1 MTRTGLD
8 RIWTVPNAISFLRLA
23 CVPLF
28 YWLLVTG
35 QDGPALT
42 VLIIATASDF
52 VDGYIARTFNQV
64 TTLGA
69 LLDPASDRLFIA
81 ASVVGLAVRGM
92 IPIPLLVA
100 IMARDLL
107 LLAVVLVRGVRVR
120 DFPRVNLVGKTATFV
135 LFVAFPVIVLSHVMP
150 TAAISLAVIGWV
162 LGSSGAVLYWIAGF
176 TYLTALARVPARRAR
191 RLNRL
196 ES

>member
-8 RIWTVPNAISFLRLA
+8 RIWTVPNVISFIRLLF
-23 CVPLF
+23 VPIF

-52 VDGYIARTFNQV
+52 IDGFIARTYNQV

-81 ASVVGLAVRGM
+81 ASVLGLAVRGM
-92 IPIPLLVA
+92 IPLPLLIV
-100 IMARDLL
+100 IMSRDLL
-107 LLAVVLVRGVRVR
+107 LLAIVLIRGVRVR
-120 DFPRVNLVGKTATFV
+120 DFPRVNFVGKTATFV
-135 LFVAFPVIVLSHVMP
+135 LFVAFPVIVLSHVLL
-150 TAAISLAVIGWV
+150 TAAIPLAVLGWI
-162 LGSSGAVLYWIAGF
+162 LGASGAVLYWVAGF
-176 TYLTALARVPARRAR
+176 TYLPALLRVPARRSR
-191 RLNRL
+191 RRNRL
-196 ES
+196 G

>member
-8 RIWTVPNAISFLRLA
+8 RIWTVPNVISFIRLLF
-23 CVPLF
+23 VPIF

-52 VDGYIARTFNQV
+52 IDGFIARTYNQV

-81 ASVVGLAVRGM
+81 ASVLGLAARGM
-92 IPIPLLVA
+92 IPLPLLIV
-100 IMARDLL
+100 IMSRDLL
-107 LLAVVLVRGVRVR
+107 LLAIVLIRGVRVR
-120 DFPRVNLVGKTATFV
+120 DFPRVNFVGKTATFV
-135 LFVAFPVIVLSHVMP
+135 LFVAFPVIVLSHVFL
-150 TAAISLAVIGWV
+150 TAAIPLAVLGWI
-162 LGSSGAVLYWIAGF
+162 LGASGAVLYWIAGF
-176 TYLTALARVPARRAR
+176 TYLPALLRIPARQSR

-196 ES
+196 G